1 MSDKDFLINNRDT
14 LQRQVLGETTEGNT
28 ELAPPGSPLEQI
40 VLQTNRKIVI
50 PAINEILQQA
60 QTTEDTTS
68 SAINTL
74 LRDVIGDYKD
84 TPSLLERLKEVDE
97 GIIQAIYKLYSML
110 IGNPADPHPIED
122 FGSNIYEIL
131 QDIYNRVGD
140 SPVPKE
146 ITSEFEYY
154 EDGSFK
160 RKVVTG
166 DEERTST
173 IYYAED
179 GSFDRLVVEEG
190 NFTIVHS
197 LEFDPETGRPIK
209 YKREVEQ
216 PEEEQQEGGS

>member
-50 PAINEILQQA
+50 LAINEILQQA
-60 QTTEDTTS
+60 QTTEETTS

-146 ITSEFEYY
+146 ITRSLNTTKTEVSNEKLLPETKKEHLLFITL
-154 EDGSFK
+154 K
-160 RKVVTG
+160 M
-166 DEERTST
+166 
-173 IYYAED
+173 AP
-179 GSFDRLVVEEG
+179 FDRLVVEEG

-197 LEFDPETGRPIK
+197 QSLTQKQVAQLNIQERGRTT
-209 YKREVEQ
+209 
-216 PEEEQQEGGS
+216 